1 VAGLEL
7 NVAIRTF
14 EVAGGRAWL
23 GAGGG
28 ITWGSD
34 PDAEYRECLSK
45 ARPLI
50 EAAGSALAEEPITR
64 PQALPPP
71 TRRPRPDPA
80 LGVFETL
87 LAADGEFKLLD
98 EHLRRLEASV
108 LELYGERLP
117 PDLGLEPPPAGAW
130 RIRVVFRP
138 GAGVTVERVPATFP
152 DGPLEPELL
161 VLPGG
166 LGAHKWVDRVLVA
179 GREPLIVD
187 LTGEVL
193 ETGSGN
199 VFVVEGDRLATPPA
213 DGRILPGV
221 TRAQLMREQEVAEEP
236 IDLQRLCE
244 ADDVFVTSSI
254 RGRQRLRLEAPAAAP
269 A

>member
-1 VAGLEL
+1 
-7 NVAIRTF
+7 
-14 EVAGGRAWL
+14 
-23 GAGGG
+23 
-28 ITWGSD
+28 
-34 PDAEYRECLSK
+34 
-45 ARPLI
+45 
-50 EAAGSALAEEPITR
+50 
-64 PQALPPP
+64 
-71 TRRPRPDPA
+71 
-80 LGVFETL
+80 VFETL
-87 LAADGEFKLLD
+87 LAADGEFVLLD

-117 PDLGLEPPPAGAW
+117 PDLGLEPPAEGAW

-138 GAGVTVERVPATFP
+138 GAGVTVERAPATFP

-166 LGAHKWVDRVLVA
+166 LGAHKWVDRALVA

-199 VFVVEGDRLATPPA
+199 LFVVEGDALITPPA

-221 TRAQLMREQEVAEEP
+221 VRAQVMRQAAVVEEA
-236 IDLQRLCE
+236 IDLQRMQD
-244 ADDVFVTSSI
+244 ADDAFVTSSI
-254 RGRQRLRLEAPAAAP
+254 RGIQPLRREVAAA
-269 A
+269 ALA